1 MLFVDA
7 VIYAIIAW
15 YMEHVKPGPY
25 GQARPFYF
33 PFLVRK
39 ELVTHYTLLF
49 HTFFKK
55 MNIFS
60 PAFFLVRRPRRFPL
74 RGPWRGGGRGGEEG
88 REGLGGRAGGD
99 TRGAVPEPQKDIQA
113 RHI

>member
-33 PFLVRK
+33 PFLVRQ
-39 ELVTHYTLLF
+39 ELVTHCTLL
-49 HTFFKK
+49 
-55 MNIFS
+55 
-60 PAFFLVRRPRRFPL
+60 
-74 RGPWRGGGRGGEEG
+74 
-88 REGLGGRAGGD
+88 
-99 TRGAVPEPQKDIQA
+99 
-113 RHI
+113 

>member
-33 PFLVRK
+33 PFLVRQ
-39 ELVTHYTLLF
+39 ELVTHNTVLS
-49 HTFFKK
+49 HTF
-55 MNIFS
+55 
-60 PAFFLVRRPRRFPL
+60 L
-74 RGPWRGGGRGGEEG
+74 
-88 REGLGGRAGGD
+88 
-99 TRGAVPEPQKDIQA
+99 
-113 RHI
+113 